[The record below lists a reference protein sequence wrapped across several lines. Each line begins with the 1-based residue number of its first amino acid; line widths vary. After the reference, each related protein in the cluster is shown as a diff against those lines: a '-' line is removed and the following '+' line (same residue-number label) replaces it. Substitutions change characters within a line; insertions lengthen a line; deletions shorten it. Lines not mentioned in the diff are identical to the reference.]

1 MRRSHGLFESFERE
15 YYDMMRSAF
24 LKYNFQVR
32 IGHMDGILVAYHNT
46 RKIFGFQYISREEM
60 DARLFGGRLMG
71 DQAFHHCL
79 ALFDAVLTEATSKFP
94 EQVLQQRRLGMGRR
108 DLDLCHVYFF
118 SSLYVNETFMVID
131 TSIIIPVGKEQA
143 QYFR

>member
-1 MRRSHGLFESFERE
+1 MTLKKGRMNINLFCHSQEYLGYSLRRSHGLFESFERE

-60 DARLFGGRLMG
+60 DARLFGSRLMG

-79 ALFDAVLTEATSKFP
+79 ALFDVILTEATNKFP
-94 EQVLQQRRLGMGRR
+94 QQVFLPFEIL
-108 DLDLCHVYFF
+108 
-118 SSLYVNETFMVID
+118 SL
-131 TSIIIPVGKEQA
+131 
-143 QYFR
+143 